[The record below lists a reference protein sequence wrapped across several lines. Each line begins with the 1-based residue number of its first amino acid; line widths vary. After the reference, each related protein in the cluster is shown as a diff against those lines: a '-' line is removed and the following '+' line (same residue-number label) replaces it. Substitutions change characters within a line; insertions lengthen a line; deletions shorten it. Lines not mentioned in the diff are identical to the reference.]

1 MPPTWQE
8 IDDGINRIEGY
19 LLVQAERSNAH
30 RDAEALARRMPWLT
44 ASQHDEFVRLYSED
58 RLRLTERSLR
68 RIADRT
74 AELRAE
80 YGSRY
85 RRLFLIT
92 WCIATLVS
100 VFIGALG
107 AVLAPW

>member
-19 LLVQAERSNAH
+19 LLVQAERSSAH

-44 ASQHDEFVRLYSED
+44 AAQHDEFVRLYSED
-58 RLRLTERSLR
+58 RLRLTEQSLR
-68 RIADRT
+68 RIADR
-74 AELRAE
+74 AVELRAE
-80 YGSRY
+80 YASRY
-85 RRLFLIT
+85 RRLCLIS
-92 WCIATLVS
+92 WGIAATVS
-100 VFIGALG
+100 TVVGALG